1 MNGYNGY
8 PANHAESEGLASFC
22 HDRDLIRGGTR
33 VLTPR
38 VAGKLSRWVGCIA
51 ISTLCGLLSNGLI
64 AADATPADVSAI
76 DPAAAKGAFSVVSPA
91 QRAPW
96 QQKFTLGPG
105 DVLTFSL
112 YGEEQ
117 DLTRKEVPIGPDG
130 RVSYLE
136 AQNVMAEGLT
146 VDELRNKIN
155 EELRKYRRAAQA
167 YVMPVA
173 YKSKKYYVLGKV
185 AQRGAFTLDRPT
197 TLIEAVAR
205 ARGIET
211 GLAADSSLVELADLS
226 RSFITRG
233 GRKLPVDFE
242 KLFLHGDLS
251 QNIALEPNDYIYFP
265 GVETTPVKVIQPP
278 NGP

>member
-1 MNGYNGY
+1 MNDYNGY
-8 PANHAESEGLASFC
+8 YVGALNRA
-22 HDRDLIRGGTR
+22 
-33 VLTPR
+33 LTSR
-38 VAGKLSRWVGCIA
+38 ATGQVSRWVCCFTIAGCGFLA
-51 ISTLCGLLSNGLI
+51 GGLN
-64 AADATPADVSAI
+64 AADVTPAGAPEIKSA
-76 DPAAAKGAFSVVSPA
+76 PTNNALSVVSPD

-96 QQKFTLGPG
+96 QQKLTLGPG

-112 YGEEQ
+112 YGEER

-130 RVSYLE
+130 RISYLE
-136 AQNVMAEGLT
+136 AQNIMAEGLT

-167 YVMPVA
+167 YVVPVL
-173 YKSKKYYVLGKV
+173 YRSKKYYLLGKV
-185 AQRGAFTLDRPT
+185 VQPGMFTLDRPI

-205 ARGIET
+205 AHGIVT
-211 GLAADSSLVELADLS
+211 RLAADRSLVELADFS

-242 KLFLHGDLS
+242 KLFVHGDLS

-265 GVETTPVKVIQPP
+265 GLGSAT

>member
-8 PANHAESEGLASFC
+8 DVGALNRA
-22 HDRDLIRGGTR
+22 
-33 VLTPR
+33 LTPM
-38 VAGKLSRWVGCIA
+38 AAEQLSRWMRCFA
-51 ISTLCGLLSNGLI
+51 IMAWSGFLASGLS
-64 AADATPADVSAI
+64 AAEATPVGVRETNST
-76 DPAAAKGAFSVVSPA
+76 AANSAFSVVSPT

-112 YGEEQ
+112 YGEER
-117 DLTRKEVPIGPDG
+117 DLTRKEVPVGPDG
-130 RVSYLE
+130 RISYLE
-136 AQNVMAEGLT
+136 AQDIMAEGLT

-155 EELRKYRRAAQA
+155 EELRKHRRGAQA
-167 YVMPVA
+167 YVVPVA

-185 AQRGAFTLDRPT
+185 AQRGTFTLDRPI
-197 TLIEAVAR
+197 TLLEAVAR

-211 GLAADSSLVELADLS
+211 GLAADRSTVELADLS
-226 RSFITRG
+226 RSFIARG

-265 GVETTPVKVIQPP
+265 GVETTPTKGIQPP